1 MKRQLICKGYPSVE
15 VSSLNRTFKHNELI
29 VIDVKDITA
38 ELKEKIA
45 MGLFEYVTRGVTGSI
60 LPKKEDSRRNQFF
73 RESSAVRNRKV
84 AESKNDIPPVSALNT
99 ETLSNVFR
107 EIVREELKNISLN
120 TVNSTP
126 VSSKQAVKKVVKDI
140 LDDTVLFV
148 RPEERELTGSIQVEE
163 QAEAGIEIN
172 SAIDKLKKKGKK
184 NVKNQEA

>member
-1 MKRQLICKGYPSVE
+1 M
-15 VSSLNRTFKHNELI
+15 
-29 VIDVKDITA
+29 
-38 ELKEKIA
+38 
-45 MGLFEYVTRGVTGSI
+45 
-60 LPKKEDSRRNQFF
+60 
-73 RESSAVRNRKV
+73 
-84 AESKNDIPPVSALNT
+84 
-99 ETLSNVFR
+99 
-107 EIVREELKNISLN
+107 REELKNISLN